1 MIIKYVKQ
9 FSKSFNKLDHKIR
22 VKFWERVSIFKA
34 DPFDQILNNHA
45 LVWKLKWKRSIN
57 VTWDFRA
64 IFKEYP
70 NWTYEFVEFIDIWTH
85 SELYD

>member
-9 FSKSFNKLDHKIR
+9 FSKSFNKLDSNIR
-22 VKFWERVSIFKA
+22 LKFWERVFLFKTN
-34 DPFDQILNNHA
+34 PFDPILNNHA

-57 VTWDFRA
+57 VNWDFRA

-70 NWTYEFVEFIDIWTH
+70 NWTYEFVEFINVWTH
-85 SELYD
+85 SELY